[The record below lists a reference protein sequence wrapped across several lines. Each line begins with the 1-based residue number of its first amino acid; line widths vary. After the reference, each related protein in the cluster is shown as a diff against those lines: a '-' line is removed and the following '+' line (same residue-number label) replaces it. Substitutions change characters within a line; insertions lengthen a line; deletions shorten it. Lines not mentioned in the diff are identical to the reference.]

1 MKEIN
6 NNILIKNKNNNLTKP
21 YKKKIIYNHEKTQN
35 KINNNK
41 NTDKTITNNTN
52 NNINININ
60 INNRILYEEINK
72 SKYRGR
78 STNKIIISK
87 YVDDNENSSNTKGR
101 NINYKSKAKVIN
113 NYPEYNFE
121 SSPIY
126 KRNISKSKNNIT
138 FKRNKNNDESIN
150 KLNLN
155 SSNYNEED
163 KNKKTL
169 KYKINK
175 LTDIK
180 YNNIP
185 NSSLTSRNSFQFPK
199 HDIKLTDSFVNI
211 QMNYF
216 KNDININNR
225 NSQNNNNNKYI
236 DNYDLNKEN
245 EKNNIKKN
253 INSDSTFINNNFNKY
268 QNNINNN
275 FNINF
280 NYINE
285 KI

>member
-1 MKEIN
+1 MNKL
-6 NNILIKNKNNNLTKP
+6 NI
-21 YKKKIIYNHEKTQN
+21 
-35 KINNNK
+35 
-41 NTDKTITNNTN
+41 
-52 NNINININ
+52 
-60 INNRILYEEINK
+60 
-72 SKYRGR
+72 
-78 STNKIIISK
+78 
-87 YVDDNENSSNTKGR
+87 NSSN
-101 NINYKSKAKVIN
+101 
-113 NYPEYNFE
+113 
-121 SSPIY
+121 
-126 KRNISKSKNNIT
+126 
-138 FKRNKNNDESIN
+138 NK
-150 KLNLN
+150 
-155 SSNYNEED
+155 EED

-180 YNNIP
+180 YNDIP

-225 NSQNNNNNKYI
+225 NSQNNNIIKNIENYESFNK
-236 DNYDLNKEN
+236 NN
-245 EKNNIKKN
+245 EKNNIKNN
-253 INSDSTFINNNFNKY
+253 INSETNSVNNNFNKY
-268 QNNINNN
+268 QNHINNN